1 MRLIITMS
9 KLVNVCTSNDN
20 LNTVKRGLIK
30 TTVLAGNGIF
40 ELAESWV
47 GESIKS
53 VFEYPIPIYPNLEES
68 VTISNKENRP
78 TIPVEALL
86 YTMKWYRDITKSTGN
101 EAQVNFYLGNRDTEI
116 TINDEIVKVSNIR
129 GVEFWG
135 DNIFSYT
142 PKQANCVAETQAV
155 DPIYNILNQQ
165 VGMYVETHSHNNMR
179 AFASGTDLE
188 NSKSDGIQLVFG
200 RLNTN
205 EIQMYSWATVRGLIK
220 QGLIPEELSQ
230 YVDMPKSE
238 FRDSKIIFDK
248 DLSKLLDEQPFNQE
262 VFDSWNNQIVK

>member
-1 MRLIITMS
+1 MRLITTMS
-9 KLVNVCTSNDN
+9 NLVNVCTSNDN
-20 LNTVKRGLIK
+20 LNTVERGLIK

-40 ELAESWV
+40 ELADSWV

-78 TIPVEALL
+78 TIPIEALL

-116 TINDEIVKVSNIR
+116 ITNDEIVKVSNINS
-129 GVEFWG
+129 VEFWG

-155 DPIYNILNQQ
+155 DPIYKTLNQQ

-200 RLNTN
+200 RLNTD

-220 QGLIPEELSQ
+220 QGMTPDEITQ

-238 FRDSKIIFDK
+238 FRDNKLIFDK
-248 DLSKLLDEQPFNQE
+248 DLSKLLDEQSFNQE
-262 VFDSWNNQIVK
+262 VFNSWNNQIVK